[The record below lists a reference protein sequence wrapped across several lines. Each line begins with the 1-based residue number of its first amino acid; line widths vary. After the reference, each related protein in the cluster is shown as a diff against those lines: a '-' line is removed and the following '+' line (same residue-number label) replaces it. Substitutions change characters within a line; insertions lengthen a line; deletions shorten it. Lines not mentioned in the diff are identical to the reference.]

1 MDAIE
6 LTLSAIDAANAQDPR
21 LVLYEGEEVPQEL
34 LHAQRMSSWLAVRQ
48 PQASAAQQ
56 IAARAHHLQRW
67 LTPRSHFP
75 EGRAG
80 YLRWRSA
87 ARERHAVLL
96 GEIAASS
103 GLDAETIARSQAIL
117 RKADLANDPEVAVHE
132 DCLCLVFFELQAKE
146 LAGNLG
152 ASTESV
158 VRKTLKK
165 MTPQGHQLLTTSVLI
180 PVDIR
185 SLVAELL
192 QQMATAEA
200 SGA

>member
-1 MDAIE
+1 M
-6 LTLSAIDAANAQDPR
+6 
-21 LVLYEGEEVPQEL
+21 
-34 LHAQRMSSWLAVRQ
+34 
-48 PQASAAQQ
+48 
-56 IAARAHHLQRW
+56 
-67 LTPRSHFP
+67 
-75 EGRAG
+75 
-80 YLRWRSA
+80 
-87 ARERHAVLL
+87 
-96 GEIAASS
+96 
-103 GLDAETIARSQAIL
+103 
-117 RKADLANDPEVAVHE
+117 AVHE

-152 ASTESV
+152 ATTESV